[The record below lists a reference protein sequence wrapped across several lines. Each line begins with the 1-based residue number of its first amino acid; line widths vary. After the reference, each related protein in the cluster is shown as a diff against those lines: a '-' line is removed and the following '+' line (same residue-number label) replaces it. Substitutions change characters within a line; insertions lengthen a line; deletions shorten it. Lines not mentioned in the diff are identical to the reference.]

1 MPTHRPKPFARTGRV
16 SGRKSRALR
25 DRKSSGR
32 WRSGWPSSRSESGT
46 RTHTRASSPAGAA
59 VRAGW
64 RGLSLPRRGPSRR
77 ARTSSQ
83 SVGGRCRRISNV
95 AAAAA
100 AGAGADFR
108 RANPRLAKVSL
119 RHDHRWRRRGAGIGP
134 TPHPDPPPQGGREN
148 PEGGPRR
155 QGGRENRETD
165 LRPRREKIAPRRIQI
180 GAAAVEVGAEVAASD
195 RAVHRARA
203 ARLAPVTAPRQA
215 DGLRIAL
222 NTPE

>member
-64 RGLSLPRRGPSRR
+64 RGLCLPRRGWSRR

-134 TPHPDPPPQGGREN
+134 IPHPDPPPRGGGED
-148 PEGGPRR
+148 P
-155 QGGRENRETD
+155 ETD

-203 ARLAPVTAPRQA
+203 ARPAPVTAPRQA

>member
-1 MPTHRPKPFARTGRV
+1 MPTHRPKPFAPTGRV
-16 SGRKSRALR
+16 SGRKSRVLR

-46 RTHTRASSPAGAA
+46 RTHARASSPAGAA
-59 VRAGW
+59 VRVGW
-64 RGLSLPRRGPSRR
+64 RGLCLPRRGWSRR
-77 ARTSSQ
+77 VRTSPQ

-148 PEGGPRR
+148 
-155 QGGRENRETD
+155 RETD
-165 LRPRREKIAPRRIQI
+165 LRPRREKTAPRRIQI

-195 RAVHRARA
+195 RAVHQARA
-203 ARLAPVTAPRQA
+203 ALPAPVTAPRQA

>member
-1 MPTHRPKPFARTGRV
+1 MPTRRPKPFARTGHA
-16 SGRKSRALR
+16 SGRRSRALR
-25 DRKSSGR
+25 DRRSSGR
-32 WRSGWPSSRSESGT
+32 WRSGWRSSKSGSSI
-46 RTHTRASSPAGAA
+46 RTHTHASSRAGAA
-59 VRAGW
+59 VPAGW
-64 RGLSLPRRGPSRR
+64 PVSCPPQCGWSSR
-77 ARTSSQ
+77 ARTQPQ
-83 SVGGRCRRISNV
+83 SVGVPNPPISNL
-95 AAAAA
+95 AA
-100 AGAGADFR
+100 AGGDEAGAACR
-108 RANPRLAKVSL
+108 RPNPSRCRVRLS
-119 RHDHRWRRRGAGIGP
+119 HDHRSLHRGGGIGP
-134 TPHPDPPPQGGREN
+134 PDPPPPGGRVTSPN

-203 ARLAPVTAPRQA
+203 APVTAPRQA

>member
-1 MPTHRPKPFARTGRV
+1 MPTHRRKPFGLTGRA
-16 SGRKSRALR
+16 SGRRSRALQNR
-25 DRKSSGR
+25 RSSGR
-32 WRSGWPSSRSESGT
+32 WRSGSPNSKSESGI
-46 RTHTRASSPAGAA
+46 RTLTHANSPAGAA
-59 VRAGW
+59 ARAGW
-64 RGLSLPRRGPSRR
+64 RGLCLPRRGWSRR

-134 TPHPDPPPQGGREN
+134 TPHPDPPQQGGREN

-155 QGGRENRETD
+155 PGGRENPETE
-165 LRPRREKIAPRRIQI
+165 LRPRREKTAPRRIQI

-203 ARLAPVTAPRQA
+203 PVTAPRQA